1 MLWFRKSMPWKFV
14 KRPKIP
20 NLRKFQKN
28 AKLLLMLSIP
38 PLGPTLYYFIID
50 NNKRRK
56 ISSSF
61 GAARR
66 FIRAVCTGSL
76 ISLDYKWTFILNT
89 EGTPA
94 YDQALIDCHQK
105 SASRILQG
113 CLANGGLYIK
123 MGQGLASLNHVLPKQ
138 YIETLERLHDHAL
151 VRNAD
156 EVDRIFTEDF
166 GKTPSELFA
175 VFDPEPIAAAS
186 LAQVHRAVT
195 KSGQLV
201 AVKVQYEDLRDRFHD
216 DIRTLELL
224 LRLVEFIHPNFG
236 FAWVLQDMK
245 ETLAKELDFENEAK
259 NAVRCARDLSELG
272 ASRPDGAVH
281 IPWVDLKLTSKRV
294 LTAEFIDGIKIN
306 QVSALRGAGFSLTEL
321 DRLLI
326 RTFSHQVFCTGFVH
340 ADPHPGNLLVRRRPS
355 TPSVSSNVFPSPLTV
370 IRYTAST
377 CYNTLLF
384 FAFLPGQ
391 LWNWLLYSTPFSR
404 PKYTPIQLV
413 LLDHGL
419 YDSLPNSQRIF
430 LCDMYQAIL
439 DCDESRM
446 QFASSQLGVKD
457 WSTFGEVLLQKPWR
471 RRTLHLSAQL
481 TEADRAYLRATAA
494 AHFDRVMSVL
504 QQMPRPMLLFIRF
517 DRGNLLAFSN
527 LNLIR
532 SICRLHGDPVDRY
545 FLMVNSAV
553 LGSHIIQSGT
563 GPYRGLSWV
572 SALHVHLTLQRYYW
586 RLRIEAALSWVR
598 LLVYRILRLVGRA
611 PDIQEIQ
618 AIIAASATNS
628 GSPTPLPEA

>member
-1 MLWFRKSMPWKFV
+1 
-14 KRPKIP
+14 
-20 NLRKFQKN
+20 
-28 AKLLLMLSIP
+28 
-38 PLGPTLYYFIID
+38 
-50 NNKRRK
+50 
-56 ISSSF
+56 
-61 GAARR
+61 
-66 FIRAVCTGSL
+66 
-76 ISLDYKWTFILNT
+76 
-89 EGTPA
+89 
-94 YDQALIDCHQK
+94 
-105 SASRILQG
+105 
-113 CLANGGLYIK
+113 

-138 YIETLERLHDHAL
+138 YTETLERLHDRAL
-151 VRNAD
+151 VRTAD

-175 VFDPEPIAAAS
+175 VFDSEPIAAAS

-195 KSGQLV
+195 KSGQHV

-259 NAVRCARDLSELG
+259 NAARCARDLSELG
-272 ASRPDGAVH
+272 ASRSDGAVH

-326 RTFSHQVFCTGFVH
+326 QTFSHQVFCTGFVH

-355 TPSVSSNVFPSPLTV
+355 VPSVSSNMFLSPLTV
-370 IRYTAST
+370 VRCAAST

-384 FAFLPGQ
+384 FACLPCQ
-391 LWNWLLYSTPFSR
+391 LWNWLLYSAPFSP

-446 QFASSQLGVKD
+446 QFASSQLGVKG

-481 TEADRAYLRATAA
+481 TEDDRAYLRATAA

-504 QQMPRPMLLFIRF
+504 QEVPRPMLLFIR
-517 DRGNLLAFSN
+517 N

-545 FLMVNSAV
+545 FLMVHSAV
-553 LGSHIIQSGT
+553 LGSHIIQGGSGR
-563 GPYRGLSWV
+563 YRGLGWG

-586 RLRIEAALSWVR
+586 RLRIEAALSWIR

-611 PDIQEIQ
+611 PDIREIQ
-618 AIIAASATNS
+618 AIIAASGTNS
-628 GSPTPLPEA
+628 GSPIPLPGT

>member
-1 MLWFRKSMPWKFV
+1 MLWFRKNMPWEYV
-14 KRPKIP
+14 KRPIVP
-20 NLRKFQKN
+20 NLHTCRKN
-28 AKLLLMLSIP
+28 AKWLLLLLVP
-38 PLGPTLYYFIID
+38 PLGPTLYYIFD
-50 NNKRRK
+50 NNKKRK
-56 ISSSF
+56 INSSF
-61 GAARR
+61 GAAKR
-66 FIRAVCTGSL
+66 FIRAVCIGSL
-76 ISLDYKWTFILNT
+76 ISLEYKWTFILNT

-105 SASRILQG
+105 SAARILQG

-138 YIETLERLHDHAL
+138 YTETLERLHDRAL
-151 VRNAD
+151 VRTAD
-156 EVDRIFTEDF
+156 EVDRIFAEDF

-281 IPWVDLKLTSKRV
+281 IPWVDLTLTSKRV

-355 TPSVSSNVFPSPLTV
+355 TPSVSSNILPSPLTAV
-370 IRYTAST
+370 RYATAT

-384 FAFLPGQ
+384 FACLPCQ

-439 DCDESRM
+439 DCDEPRM

-504 QQMPRPMLLFIRF
+504 QEVPRPMLLFIR
-517 DRGNLLAFSN
+517 N

-553 LGSHIIQSGT
+553 LGSHIIQGGT
-563 GPYRGLSWV
+563 GPYRGLGWAST
-572 SALHVHLTLQRYYW
+572 LHVHLTLQRYYW
-586 RLRIEAALSWVR
+586 RLRIEAAISWVR
-598 LLVYRILRLVGRA
+598 LLVYRILRLIGRA

-618 AIIAASATNS
+618 AIIAASTTNS
-628 GSPTPLPEA
+628 GSPIPLPGA